1 MKILVINSGSSS
13 IKYQLFNMDTEEV
26 LCSGLV
32 ERIGLEMGKISYKK
46 FPDSENEKKI
56 VIEMPFPSHKEGMY
70 KVVEMLTDK
79 AEGVIS
85 DVKEIHGVGH
95 RIVHGGSY
103 SEPVV
108 VDDEVKKELRNVI
121 PLAPLHNPGHLVGIE
136 VAEQLFPHATHVTVF
151 DTAFHMT
158 MPPKSYMYPL
168 PYSLY
173 EDLKVRRYGFHGT
186 SHKYV
191 SHRAAEIME
200 KPYENLNMITVHLGN
215 GSSVDAIQKGK
226 CIDTSMG
233 LAPLEGLMMGSR
245 CGDIDPAII
254 GYVMRNKNLS
264 IDEIDVMLTK
274 QSGLLGIC
282 GYTDM
287 RDIHAEIEKGNEKA
301 KLALEMLCH
310 RIKKYIGAYFA
321 ELGKIDALIFTAGIG
336 ENDEI
341 VRRLSTAGLE
351 ELGIEIDLEENDK
364 RPKEWALISKPTS
377 KVKVYVIRTNE
388 ELEIAHETLKF
399 L

>member
-1 MKILVINSGSSS
+1 M
-13 IKYQLFNMDTEEV
+13 
-26 LCSGLV
+26 
-32 ERIGLEMGKISYKK
+32 
-46 FPDSENEKKI
+46 
-56 VIEMPFPSHKEGMY
+56 
-70 KVVEMLTDK
+70 
-79 AEGVIS
+79 
-85 DVKEIHGVGH
+85 
-95 RIVHGGSY
+95 
-103 SEPVV
+103 
-108 VDDEVKKELRNVI
+108 
-121 PLAPLHNPGHLVGIE
+121 
-136 VAEQLFPHATHVTVF
+136 
-151 DTAFHMT
+151 
-158 MPPKSYMYPL
+158 
-168 PYSLY
+168 
-173 EDLKVRRYGFHGT
+173 RRYGFHGT